1 MPGPE
6 SSDPEAMKEWAR
18 GIYLAA
24 LYSAKYDYLYDT
36 DPRLRTLMERT
47 KREEIRKN
55 VEVTGEDNLSL
66 KEKEEYDLLK
76 RYEKSKFTKQWFQT
90 NLGYLR
96 EMGRSGYFTPSETIS
111 DMNEY
116 IFQQAGDLLILVK
129 PYFTKKETIKEG
141 PKKGEKILSKRRLP
155 KKFVLKA
162 EQLLDLALANLF
174 PGLSQQEIA
183 KKLKLKPKD
192 VRRST

>member
-6 SSDPEAMKEWAR
+6 SSDPEAMREWAR

-36 DPRLRTLMERT
+36 DPRLRTLMDRS
-47 KREEIRKN
+47 KREEIKKN
-55 VEVTGEDNLSL
+55 VETKGEDNLSP
-66 KEKEEYDLLK
+66 EEMEEYLLLQ
-76 RYEKSKFTKQWFQT
+76 RYESSKFTKQWFQT

-96 EMGRSGYFTPSETIS
+96 EMGRSGYFNPSKTIS
-111 DMNEY
+111 DMNKY
-116 IFQQAGDLLILVK
+116 IFEQAGDLLILVT
-129 PYFTKKETIKEG
+129 PYFTKKDTIKEG

-155 KKFVLKA
+155 KKFVKKA
-162 EQLLDLALANLF
+162 ERLLDLALANLF
-174 PGLSQQEIA
+174 PGMSQQEIA
-183 KKLKLKPKD
+183 KKLKIKPKT